1 LKEKEKIPMSDLFLS
16 FPPSFLWGA
25 ATAAY
30 QIEGA
35 WNEDGRGLSIW
46 DTFSK
51 TPGNIRNGDTGDIAV
66 DHYHHWKEDIERMA
80 SMGLPA
86 YRFSVAW
93 PRIQPT
99 GKGPE
104 NMPGLDF
111 YERLVDG
118 LLAKN
123 IQPWLT
129 LYHWDLPQALQDE
142 GGWANRQTA
151 DYFAEY
157 ARIVA
162 QRLSDRVHH
171 WTTLNEPYVSAFLG
185 HYQGIHAPGIKDL
198 ATALQVT
205 HHLHLA
211 HGLGVQAI
219 RSTSPRPVQVGITL
233 NLHSIHPAS
242 QSEADLQAAHRF
254 DGIQN
259 RIFLDPVFLG
269 SYPQDLIDYFGPLF
283 PVVQP
288 GDLETI
294 HIPVDFLGI
303 NNYFRFVIQAD
314 PDDKELGLREIHLS
328 GREYTEMWEIYPAGI
343 YEVLIRVWN
352 DYHPPKMYIT
362 ENGCSVPDGMDA
374 DGRVRDYRRTR
385 YLRDH
390 LFQCYRAI
398 GDGAPL
404 AGYFVWSL
412 LDNFEWGHG
421 YARRF
426 GITYVDYATQKRTL
440 KDSGRWYAQVAQANG
455 FDLHEAGPFFPH

>member
-1 LKEKEKIPMSDLFLS
+1 MSDLFLT
-16 FPPSFLWGA
+16 FPPGFLWGA
-25 ATAAY
+25 ATASY

-51 TPGNIRNGDTGDIAV
+51 TPGKIQNGDNGDVAD
-66 DHYHHWKEDIERMA
+66 DHYHRWQEDIDLMA
-80 SMGLPA
+80 SMNLQA

-93 PRIQPT
+93 PRVQPS
-99 GKGPE
+99 GKGTVNPT
-104 NMPGLDF
+104 GLDF
-111 YERLVDG
+111 YDRLVDG

-123 IQPWLT
+123 IQPWVT
-129 LYHWDLPQALQDE
+129 LYHWDLPQALQDQ

-151 DYFAEY
+151 EYFAEY
-157 ARIVA
+157 AHIVT
-162 QRLSDRVHH
+162 QRLGDRVNH
-171 WTTLNEPYVSAFLG
+171 WITLNEPYVSAFLG
-185 HYQGIHAPGIKDL
+185 HYQGVHAPGIKHIG
-198 ATALQVT
+198 TALKVT

-211 HGLGVQAI
+211 HGLSVQAI
-219 RSTSPRPVQVGITL
+219 RSATPRPAEVGITL

-242 QSEADLQAAHRF
+242 QSKADLLAARRF

-259 RIFLDPVFLG
+259 RLFLDPVLLG
-269 SYPQDLIDYFGPLF
+269 SYPQDLIEFFGPHF
-283 PVVQP
+283 PSVQA

-294 HIPVDFLGI
+294 HAPIDFLGI
-303 NNYFRFVIQAD
+303 NNYFRIVIQND
-314 PDDKELGLREIHLS
+314 PDNTELGTREISLP

-343 YEVLIRVWN
+343 YEVLTRVWI

-362 ENGCSVPDGMDA
+362 ENGCAVPDGLDA

-412 LDNFEWGHG
+412 LDNFEWSHG
-421 YARRF
+421 YAKRF
-426 GITYVDYATQKRTL
+426 GVVYVNYATQKRTI
-440 KDSGRWYAQVAQANG
+440 KDSGLWYTQVAQANG
-455 FDLHEAGPFFPH
+455 FDLHEAEPFFPR